1 MVIARLQT
9 LLTVA
14 NPKSKFPR
22 QFWLCLSLVFAAFYG
37 WQVLQQAFSSE
48 YVASDDARQH
58 VFWMQRFLD
67 PELFPN
73 DLIADYFQSVAPVG
87 YSTFYRI
94 FAAFGI
100 EPLLLSKVLPFV
112 LGIVS
117 AGYCFVLCLE
127 IFPVPAAGFMASL
140 LFQQNLWMWDDLASA
155 TPRAFLHPIFLAFL
169 YYFVRKSLVPCLLS
183 IALLGGFYPQYVLV
197 ATGVCLLSLLTGEQ
211 GKVKWCIDRREWQF
225 YLSCLA
231 VSFLVL
237 LTYALKS
244 SDFGPTITVADAK
257 QFPEFLPGGRSI
269 FFTEDWGR
277 YWITGERS
285 GIQPS
290 LDPPLLCAGLLFPL
304 IRKFRGCFSLIQHH
318 ESNVLVLLNLT
329 ISAFFWFFTAHALL
343 FKLHLPGRYTH
354 HSLRVVLSI
363 SAAIVLTNFLNSIFE
378 WVDQKAVSIR
388 SSTEVKSSITPINKR
403 RTEVKIPFL
412 KREFGRSE
420 TLHKWRNYRVLS
432 LMLPLLVFAYLIG
445 YPTTLTN
452 YPKTNYEKIGK
463 YPELYQF
470 FETQP
475 KDLQIASLSL
485 EASNIPTFSHRS
497 ILAGYEYAIPYHLGY
512 YNQFRDRTFAM
523 IRAQY
528 TPNLTEL
535 KKFIQQYD
543 IDFWV
548 IDDRAFS
555 LDYLQTNP
563 WISQYREILAP
574 IKKNLNQKQ
583 IPALE
588 GLTRQCTSHRF
599 GNILVVPT
607 TCILEASKVYNFL
620 K

>member
-1 MVIARLQT
+1 MFIARLKNF
-9 LLTVA
+9 LTTA
-14 NPKSKFPR
+14 NPQSRFPR
-22 QFWLCLSLVFAAFYG
+22 RFWFCLSLLFAVFYG
-37 WQVLQQAFSSE
+37 WQVLKQAFSGDS
-48 YVASDDARQH
+48 VASDDARQH
-58 VFWMQRFLD
+58 IFWMQRFLD

-73 DLIADYFQSVAPVG
+73 DLIADYFQSVAPIG
-87 YSTFYRI
+87 YSTFYHL
-94 FAAFGI
+94 FAALGI
-100 EPLLLSKVLPFV
+100 EPLLLSKVLPIV
-112 LGIVS
+112 LGIVA

-127 IFPVPAAGFMASL
+127 IFPVPAAGFIGSL

-197 ATGVCLLSLLTGEQ
+197 AAGVCFLSLFVWDWRRIQ
-211 GKVKWCIDRREWQF
+211 WCVDRREIQF
-225 YLSCLA
+225 YLSCLVVA
-231 VSFLVL
+231 FGVV

-244 SDFGPTITVADAK
+244 SEFGPTITVTEAK
-257 QFPEFLPGGRSI
+257 QFSEFLPGGRSI

-277 YWITGERS
+277 YWISGERS

-290 LDPPLLCAGLLFPL
+290 LDPPLLCAGLLFPF
-304 IRKFRGCFSLIQHH
+304 IWKFCDYFPIYKHIKPNTR
-318 ESNVLVLLNLT
+318 VLLNLT
-329 ISAFFWFFTAHALL
+329 ISAFFWFFAAHILL

-363 SAAIVLTNFLNSIFE
+363 SAAIVLTTFLNSLFE
-378 WVDQKAVSIR
+378 WIDRKVASIR
-388 SSTEVKSSITPINKR
+388 GLTEVRSPRTPLHQEGTEVKASL
-403 RTEVKIPFL
+403 VKEGL
-412 KREFGRSE
+412 GGSKSLR
-420 TLHKWRNYRVLS
+420 KWSNYRALS
-432 LMLPLLVFAYLIG
+432 FLFPILLFSYLIG

-470 FETQP
+470 FEKQP
-475 KDLQIASLSL
+475 KDIQIASLSL

-512 YNQFRDRTFAM
+512 YNEFRDRTFEM
-523 IRAQY
+523 IRAHY
-528 TPNLTEL
+528 TPDLTKL
-535 KKFIQQYD
+535 KVFIKQYG

-548 IDDRAFS
+548 IDDRAFR

-563 WISQYREILAP
+563 WISQYRELLAP
-574 IKKNLNQKQ
+574 IKKNLTQKQ

-588 GLTRQCTSHRF
+588 GLAQQCTSHRF

-607 TCILEASKVYNFL
+607 TCILEASKVSNFL